1 MHDPTSS
8 FSALPTLL
16 AIFRKIH
23 PPWRERREGRGGGGV
38 FASYLYISVWN
49 LVIFQFS
56 TCHQKKLC
64 ANEANFQ
71 RFDFDEVPKEHI
83 LYSGLQSTFHGMKES
98 QQYLQSLKFKWVSLF
113 AIKAWENYFINW
125 ETGRNIL
132 KQGISQ
138 YIRESRKV
146 WGNE

>member
-16 AIFRKIH
+16 AIFRKIY
-23 PPWRERREGRGGGGV
+23 PPWRERRGV
-38 FASYLYISVWN
+38 FASCLYISVWN

-56 TCHQKKLC
+56 TCRQKKLC
-64 ANEANFQ
+64 AKEANFQ
-71 RFDFDEVPKEHI
+71 RFDFDEVSKEHI
-83 LYSGLQSTFHGMKES
+83 LYIGLQLTFHGMKES